1 MGAFLITFGPRLGIR
16 VVDDAEPWVEVIR
29 KAGRCAVPITE
40 DP

>member
-16 VVDDAEPWVEVIR
+16 VLDVDDPWVEVIR

-40 DP
+40 ES